1 MSTLH
6 CAGEILKVSFI
17 SMVRSTIHNNP
28 ANWIV
33 LRKWSLLKTLFKPEE
48 LKNAGLKWKC
58 ERKNFELF
66 ENDAF
71 TGDVHVIKPN
81 HKGWTQA
88 LLRSVIIAIK
98 TSNKK
103 MVFKCLRRS
112 GDGKQLKRFQSDYVV
127 FKFIGRSWGG
137 AWNLWWNSL
146 WCSLLITKI
155 GWKRHAGLIYW
166 KFEHCT
172 ILWTFEF
179 TLRYIFLSHMKCC
192 GGEEKIIALKWTTL
206 CPNTHAIYWQRA
218 LNKLGLVL
226 SLSISGLLNG
236 SHKFTFLT
244 GLVHTASGK
253 YKNGPSIPKV
263 GPHYAQR
270 AGEKLALRLFQLNH
284 G

>member
-1 MSTLH
+1 MFFFNTHFVNLLACQVAQFNCFVITLPDSMSTLH

-155 GWKRHAGLIYW
+155 GWKRHAGFIYW
-166 KFEHCT
+166 KFERCT

-192 GGEEKIIALKWTTL
+192 AKK
-206 CPNTHAIYWQRA
+206 
-218 LNKLGLVL
+218 K
-226 SLSISGLLNG
+226 
-236 SHKFTFLT
+236 
-244 GLVHTASGK
+244 
-253 YKNGPSIPKV
+253 
-263 GPHYAQR
+263 
-270 AGEKLALRLFQLNH
+270 
-284 G
+284 